1 MKHSQFF
8 LRGVMPHSLRHLH
21 LFGARPRNECGVTI
35 LLAIAITGLTSHA
48 HAENKMPD
56 FLKVSLQDLADTQV
70 TSVSKNSEKAS
81 EAAAAITVITG
92 EDIRRSGAITLP
104 EMLRGV
110 PGLQV
115 ARAGSAQW
123 AVSSRGFNDQFAN
136 KLLVLID
143 GRTVYSPTFSGVWWD
158 IQSPMREDIERIEV
172 IRGPGATV
180 WGANAVNGVINIIT
194 KNAADSQGSVA
205 TAGFGNDTQAKGELR
220 HGFKLDDN
228 AYARVYAGYEEHD
241 EVRRQGGD
249 LGNND
254 AWDMKRGGF
263 RADWDTNETDH
274 FTLQS
279 DAYQGRQDYRYDFPT
294 TRSPFAQTVFD
305 DHEVYGV
312 NLLGR
317 FEREVNEDSNWALQS
332 YLDYNTRD
340 IAVHDN
346 QELTYDLDFQH
357 VYDVN
362 ARNTFTWGLGY
373 RFITDKL
380 GDSFALDYDEN
391 TRDRSLYSGFLQHKT
406 ALLPEEL
413 FLTLG
418 SKFEHNDFSGFEVQ
432 PSARLAWLPDEHQT
446 VWTAVSRSVR
456 TPDRSNA
463 DIINPLQSRPTAN
476 GTLVAVRRGSEDVE
490 SEELIA
496 YEAGYRIQPNER
508 LAIDVALFFND
519 YDNLILNR
527 VGTPFA
533 VTSGLNSPYIL
544 LPVDQVNGGQGN
556 SYGGEAAINWQAR
569 DGWNLELT
577 YSYIDIQLKNGTSS
591 VNTETKTPEQ
601 QVGVHSRLDLPHN
614 VEFDQSLYYVDSIG
628 TNNTSTIPDYFK
640 LDMRMGWKP
649 MDALELSLSGQ
660 NLLDSYHSEFGPFLY
675 NSQAEIGRSFFA
687 QATVRF

>member
-1 MKHSQFF
+1 MKHVAKIMV
-8 LRGVMPHSLRHLH
+8 LGVL
-21 LFGARPRNECGVTI
+21 
-35 LLAIAITGLTSHA
+35 GLSSHA
-48 HAENKMPD
+48 HAENKVPA
-56 FLKVSLQDLADTQV
+56 FLNVSLQELADTEV
-70 TSVSKNSEKAS
+70 TSVSKKSEKAS

-92 EDIRRSGAITLP
+92 EDIRRSGAANLA

-115 ARAGSAQW
+115 ARSGSSQW

-194 KNAADSQGSVA
+194 KNAVDTQGSVA
-205 TAGFGNDTQAKGELR
+205 TVGFGNDTQVKGDMR

-241 EVRRQGGD
+241 EIKRQGGE

-263 RADWDTNETDH
+263 RADWDVNASDRI
-274 FTLQS
+274 TLQS
-279 DAYQGRQDYRYDFPT
+279 DAYQGRQDYRYNFPI
-294 TRSPFAQTVFD
+294 TRAPYAQTVFD
-305 DHEVYGV
+305 NHEVYGLNV
-312 NLLGR
+312 LGR
-317 FEREVNEDSNWALQS
+317 FEREVNDHSNWALQS
-332 YLDYNTRD
+332 YVDYNTRD

-362 ARNTFTWGLGY
+362 DRNTFTWGLGY
-373 RFITDKL
+373 RFITDEL

-406 ALLPEEL
+406 ALVPDEV
-413 FLTLG
+413 FLTVG
-418 SKFEHNDFSGFEVQ
+418 SKFEHNDYSGFEVQ

-446 VWTAVSRSVR
+446 VWTAVSRAVR
-456 TPDRSNA
+456 TPDRSNE
-463 DIINPLQSRPTAN
+463 DIINPLQSRPSTN
-476 GTLVAVRRGSEDVE
+476 GTVVAVRRGSQQVD

-508 LAIDVALFFND
+508 LAFDVALFFND
-519 YDNLILNR
+519 YDELILNR
-527 VGTPFA
+527 TGTPFA
-533 VTSGLNSPYIL
+533 VTSGFNAPYIL
-544 LPVDQVNGGQGN
+544 LPIDQVNGGRGQ
-556 SYGGEAAINWQAR
+556 SYGGEAAVNWQAR
-569 DGWNLELT
+569 DYWNLELT
-577 YSYIDIQLKNGTSS
+577 YSYIEIELENGTSS
-591 VNTETKTPEQ
+591 VNTEIKTPEQ
-601 QVGVHSRLDLPHN
+601 QIGFHSRIDLPHD

-628 TNNTSTIPDYFK
+628 TNTNAGIDEYLK
-640 LDMRMGWKP
+640 LDLRVGWKP
-649 MDALELSLSGQ
+649 MDALELSLSGE

-675 NSQAEIGRSFFA
+675 NGQAEIGRSVFA